1 MVEVEYTWNRLLL
14 DLTWKA
20 LLVPEITRSKL
31 KQSFNQFIQ
40 KSLVTSV
47 VQVMAEAGN
56 D

>member
-31 KQSFNQFIQ
+31 KQSFLHQ